1 MTKNCCK
8 VSSEQNSKEMKNCR
22 VEDDWAYNDSESKQH
37 PQQNGDKDTARKEK
51 IGETRQQ
58 LKKRERKWGRY
69 LGMR

>member
-1 MTKNCCK
+1 
-8 VSSEQNSKEMKNCR
+8 MKNCR